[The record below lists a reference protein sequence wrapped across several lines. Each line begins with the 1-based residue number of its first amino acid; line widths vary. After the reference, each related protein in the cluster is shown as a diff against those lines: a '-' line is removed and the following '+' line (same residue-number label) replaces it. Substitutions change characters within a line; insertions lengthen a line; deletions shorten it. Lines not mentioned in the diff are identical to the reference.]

1 MYEENNGM
9 NNTGGQSYQSGS
21 QNYNQSSNT
30 NTNTTGNGSYQYGSG
45 SQYNYSSAYGSNQ
58 TGSNYS
64 SNGTGTAGN
73 GASAGGQGG
82 KHGGGKKAI
91 FAVVLA
97 AVFGIC
103 VGSGVV
109 TASHFL
115 RSSNSAENT
124 EEAGSQA
131 SLQTTEQA
139 QDGEGGQAQTSD
151 SSSAAASDFGTTDLT
166 QGAGKTVVTDVTEV
180 AENVMPSIVSVY
192 NSFTQSTNYFGQTY
206 SQESTST
213 GSGII
218 VGKTDTELLIA
229 TNNHVVE
236 DADSLKVQFVDNTT
250 GEAQLKGTD
259 ASNDLAVI
267 AVSLDNLTDDTLG
280 QIKVATLGDSDTL
293 KVGEP
298 AIAIGNA
305 LGYGQSVTTGVV
317 SAINRE
323 ITTENGTTNTY
334 IQTDAAINPGNSGGA
349 LVDINGEVIGINSNK
364 IGGTSVEGMGYAI
377 PISKA
382 KPIIENL
389 MNQETKTKVDSD
401 KQGYLG
407 ISGVSVTAQVSSAYN
422 MPQGVYVA
430 KLVDNGPAAN
440 SDLQEGDIITGI
452 NGSTITSMDELKSQL
467 TYYEAGTEV
476 TLSVKRANSENGYD
490 ESEVKVTLGSQ
501 EVINGDGQNG
511 QSSQSQQSGQ
521 SQENGQGDYSEQG
534 GSYNPFGRLFG
545 N

>member
-9 NNTGGQSYQSGS
+9 NNTGGQSYQSGG
-21 QNYNQSSNT
+21 QNYNQSS

-58 TGSNYS
+58 TGSNYNN
-64 SNGTGTAGN
+64 NGTGSAGN

-115 RSSNSAENT
+115 KSGNSAESSET
-124 EEAGSQA
+124 AGSQA
-131 SLQTTEQA
+131 TLQTAEDGQEEDSTQA
-139 QDGEGGQAQTSD
+139 QASED
-151 SSSAAASDFGTTDLT
+151 SAAAASSNTTDLT

-192 NSFTQSTNYFGQTY
+192 NSYTQSTNYFGQTY

-250 GEAQLKGTD
+250 AEAQLKGTD

-267 AVSLDNLTDDTLG
+267 AVSLDNLTDDTIG

-317 SAINRE
+317 SAVNRE
-323 ITTENGTTNTY
+323 ITTENGATNTY

-440 SDLQEGDIITGI
+440 SDLKEGDIITGI

-476 TLSVKRANSENGYD
+476 TLTVKRANSENGYD

-511 QSSQSQQSGQ
+511 QSSQQSGQ
-521 SQENGQGDYSEQG
+521 SQQDGQGQDGYSDQG
-534 GSYNPFGRLFG
+534 GSMNPFGRLFG

>member
-21 QNYNQSSNT
+21 QNYDQSS
-30 NTNTTGNGSYQYGSG
+30 NTNTTGNGSYQYSSG

-151 SSSAAASDFGTTDLT
+151 SSSAVASDSGTTDLT

-250 GEAQLKGTD
+250 AEAQLKGTD

-267 AVSLDNLTDDTLG
+267 AVSLDNLTDDTFG

-521 SQENGQGDYSEQG
+521 SQENGQGGYSEQG

>member
-1 MYEENNGM
+1 MYEENNGT
-9 NNTGGQSYQSGS
+9 NNAGGQSYQGGG
-21 QNYNQSSNT
+21 QNYNQSSNA
-30 NTNTTGNGSYQYGSG
+30 TGNGSYEYGSG
-45 SQYNYSSAYGSNQ
+45 SQYTYSSAYGSNQ
-58 TGSNYS
+58 TNGNYQ
-64 SNGTGTAGN
+64 NNGN
-73 GASAGGQGG
+73 GAAGGHSGHHG
-82 KHGGGKKAI
+82 SGNHGGGKKVV

-115 RSSNSAENT
+115 KSSNTTESAAKADSQEDVQENT
-124 EEAGSQA
+124 QEDSSQA
-131 SLQTTEQA
+131 DA
-139 QDGEGGQAQTSD
+139 SD
-151 SSSAAASDFGTTDLT
+151 SATGSSSGTTDLT
-166 QGAGKTVVTDVTEV
+166 QGEGKTVVTDVTQV

-206 SQESTST
+206 SQEATST

-250 GEAQLKGTD
+250 AEAQLKGTD

-267 AVSLDNLTDDTLG
+267 AVSLDELTDETTG

-317 SAINRE
+317 SALNRE
-323 ITTENGTTNTY
+323 VTTENGSTNTY

-377 PISKA
+377 PISTA

-430 KLVDNGPAAN
+430 KLVDNGPADN
-440 SDLQEGDIITGI
+440 SDLREGDIITGI

-476 TLSVKRANSENGYD
+476 TLTVKRANSENGYD

-501 EVINGDGQNG
+501 EVVNGDS
-511 QSSQSQQSGQ
+511 QSSQSQQSQ
-521 SQENGQGDYSEQG
+521 QNGQEQG
-534 GSYNPFGRLFG
+534 GYSQQNGSSNPFGGLFG

>member
-21 QNYNQSSNT
+21 QNYNQSSNASST
-30 NTNTTGNGSYQYGSG
+30 SNTSTTGNGSYQYGNG
-45 SQYNYSSAYGSNQ
+45 SQYNYSSGYGSNQ

-64 SNGTGTAGN
+64 GNGTGTAGN
-73 GASAGGQGG
+73 GGAGGQGG

-115 RSSNSAENT
+115 KSSNAAEST
-124 EEAGSQA
+124 EKASSQATLQEAGTQEGDSSQA
-131 SLQTTEQA
+131 QS
-139 QDGEGGQAQTSD
+139 SD
-151 SSSAAASDFGTTDLT
+151 SSSASASDSGTTDLT

-192 NSFTQSTNYFGQTY
+192 NSFTQSANYFGQTY

-229 TNNHVVE
+229 TNNHVVD

-250 GEAQLKGTD
+250 AEAQLKGTD

-267 AVSLDNLTDDTLG
+267 AVSLEDLTDDTLG

-430 KLVDNGPAAN
+430 KLVDNGPADN
-440 SDLQEGDIITGI
+440 SDLKEGDIITGI

-476 TLSVKRANSENGYD
+476 TLTVKRANSENGYD
-490 ESEVKVTLGSQ
+490 EYEVKVTLGSQ
-501 EVINGDGQNG
+501 EVINND
-511 QSSQSQQSGQ
+511 SQSQQY
-521 SQENGQGDYSEQG
+521 GQGGYSEQG
-534 GSYNPFGRLFG
+534 SSNPFGGLFG

>member
-9 NNTGGQSYQSGS
+9 NNTGGQSYQGGS
-21 QNYNQSSNT
+21 QNYSQNSQSGQSS
-30 NTNTTGNGSYQYGSG
+30 NTTGNGSYEYGTG
-45 SQYNYSSAYGSNQ
+45 SQYTYNSAYGSNQ
-58 TGSNYS
+58 TGNHYN
-64 SNGTGTAGN
+64 NG
-73 GASAGGQGG
+73 SAGQNGHGG
-82 KHGGGKKAI
+82 NHGGGKKVI

-115 RSSNSAENT
+115 KSGKSTESTEAASTQATLQTAED
-124 EEAGSQA
+124 AQSGDDSQA
-131 SLQTTEQA
+131 SASTE
-139 QDGEGGQAQTSD
+139 D
-151 SSSAAASDFGTTDLT
+151 SASNTTDLT

-236 DADSLKVQFVDNTT
+236 DADSLKIQFVDNTT
-250 GEAQLKGTD
+250 AEAQLKGTD
-259 ASNDLAVI
+259 ASNDLAVV
-267 AVSLDNLTDDTLG
+267 AVSLDNLTDDTLN

-317 SAINRE
+317 SALNRE
-323 ITTENGTTNTY
+323 VTTENGATNTY

-440 SDLQEGDIITGI
+440 SDLKEGDIITGI

-476 TLSVKRANSENGYD
+476 ALTVKRANSENGYD
-490 ESEVKVTLGSQ
+490 EAEVKVTLGSQ
-501 EVINGDGQNG
+501 EVVNSGS

-521 SQENGQGDYSEQG
+521 SQQDGQSGYSEQG
-534 GSYNPFGRLFG
+534 GSMSPFGRLFG